1 MDFDDH
7 RAPRS
12 DVCILL
18 LHHNIGDA
26 LVLCVS
32 CVQIEC
38 ILQIKMY
45 IGFVRVIHECRS
57 QVFIQQCNNVSP
69 SILHFDINVHLEVFQ
84 MHWALRMICNCEVGT
99 LHICDVVDHNMHC
112 TFFVPAHKL

>member
-26 LVLCVS
+26 LHWYCLCHVSRLSVCASIQVHFYFKSKCTLGLCVS
-32 CVQIEC
+32 FMSSDLKCLYNIVPSV
-38 ILQIKMY
+38 LQS
-45 IGFVRVIHECRS
+45 V
-57 QVFIQQCNNVSP
+57 
-69 SILHFDINVHLEVFQ
+69 LHF
-84 MHWALRMICNCEVGT
+84 T
-99 LHICDVVDHNMHC
+99 LH
-112 TFFVPAHKL
+112 F

>member
-7 RAPRS
+7 RVPRS

-32 CVQIEC
+32 CVQIEFMRLQFHFYFKSKCTLGLSVSFMSSALKCSYNRVTVCYRLCC
-38 ILQIKMY
+38 IWI
-45 IGFVRVIHECRS
+45 
-57 QVFIQQCNNVSP
+57 
-69 SILHFDINVHLEVFQ
+69 
-84 MHWALRMICNCEVGT
+84 
-99 LHICDVVDHNMHC
+99 
-112 TFFVPAHKL
+112 

>member
-7 RAPRS
+7 RVPRS

-32 CVQIEC
+32 CVQIYC
-38 ILQIKMY
+38 MRYHPVPLLLQIKMY
-45 IGFVRVIHECRS
+45 IRFVRVIHKFRLQIS
-57 QVFIQQCNNVSP
+57 S
-69 SILHFDINVHLEVFQ
+69 VHRTV
-84 MHWALRMICNCEVGT
+84 
-99 LHICDVVDHNMHC
+99 
-112 TFFVPAHKL
+112 

>member
-7 RAPRS
+7 RAPRA

-38 ILQIKMY
+38 MRIQVHFCFKSKCTLGLCVSFMSSDLKCLYNI
-45 IGFVRVIHECRS
+45 VVSVSRS
-57 QVFIQQCNNVSP
+57 V
-69 SILHFDINVHLEVFQ
+69 LHFTQMYVFS
-84 MHWALRMICNCEVGT
+84 LTKI
-99 LHICDVVDHNMHC
+99 I
-112 TFFVPAHKL
+112 F

>member
-26 LVLCVS
+26 LVLCVCHVPRLS
-32 CVQIEC
+32 VWASSSTTSTSNQ
-38 ILQIKMY
+38 
-45 IGFVRVIHECRS
+45 
-57 QVFIQQCNNVSP
+57 
-69 SILHFDINVHLEVFQ
+69 NVHWVCAC
-84 MHWALRMICNCEVGT
+84 HS
-99 LHICDVVDHNMHC
+99 
-112 TFFVPAHKL
+112 

>member
-32 CVQIEC
+32 CVQSVC
-38 ILQIKMY
+38 ASSSTSNQ
-45 IGFVRVIHECRS
+45 
-57 QVFIQQCNNVSP
+57 
-69 SILHFDINVHLEVFQ
+69 NVHWVCVC
-84 MHWALRMICNCEVGT
+84 HS
-99 LHICDVVDHNMHC
+99 
-112 TFFVPAHKL
+112 

>member
-38 ILQIKMY
+38 IHAHPVPLLLQIKMY
-45 IGFVRVIHECRS
+45 IGFVRVIHEFSS
-57 QVFIQQCNNVSP
+57 QVFIQQCFSVLP
-69 SILHFDINVHLEVFQ
+69 SMLHLDINVNFEVFQ
-84 MHWALRMICNCEVGT
+84 IYCARS
-99 LHICDVVDHNMHC
+99 
-112 TFFVPAHKL
+112 

>member
-38 ILQIKMY
+38 MRIQFHFYFKSKCTLALCASFMSSDLKGRVSQIFFIL
-45 IGFVRVIHECRS
+45 S
-57 QVFIQQCNNVSP
+57 
-69 SILHFDINVHLEVFQ
+69 
-84 MHWALRMICNCEVGT
+84 
-99 LHICDVVDHNMHC
+99 
-112 TFFVPAHKL
+112 

>member
-7 RAPRS
+7 QALRS

-32 CVQIEC
+32 SVQIEC

-45 IGFVRVIHECRS
+45 IGFVRVIHEFRS
-57 QVFIQQCNNVSP
+57 QVFIQQCNSLSP
-69 SILHFDINVHLEVFQ
+69 SMLHF
-84 MHWALRMICNCEVGT
+84 T
-99 LHICDVVDHNMHC
+99 
-112 TFFVPAHKL
+112 

>member
-7 RAPRS
+7 RSPRS

-38 ILQIKMY
+38 ILQIKLY
-45 IGFVRVIHECRS
+45 IGFVRVIYE
-57 QVFIQQCNNVSP
+57 QG
-69 SILHFDINVHLEVFQ
+69 DIKCGN
-84 MHWALRMICNCEVGT
+84 RGT
-99 LHICDVVDHNMHC
+99 GFLDSEGSH
-112 TFFVPAHKL
+112 